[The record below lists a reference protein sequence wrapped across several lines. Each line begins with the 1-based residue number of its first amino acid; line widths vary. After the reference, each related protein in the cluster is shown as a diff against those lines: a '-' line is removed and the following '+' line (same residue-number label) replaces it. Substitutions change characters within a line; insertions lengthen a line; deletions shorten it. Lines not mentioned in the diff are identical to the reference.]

1 VLRGALAL
9 LTAFVATASIAQVS
23 ATASLVSDYR
33 VRGVSLSN
41 GNPAAQ
47 LDLSYDHE
55 SGWYGGTFFSNVEFD
70 PQTGQQLQFAGYG
83 GYARRLGHGWS
94 LDAGATYQDFSNDSD
109 YRYVE
114 AHVGVTTDAASAR
127 LYYSPNYFG
136 VSIHTLYAELNGS
149 YRLDD
154 RFKLVGHAGM
164 LQAFAGATD
173 QAGGD
178 HPHADFLAGIEWQ
191 RRPFSLQVAR
201 VFSNSAARVYPV
213 ASSHANGVVTVRLSA
228 GF

>member
-1 VLRGALAL
+1 MLRGALAL
-9 LTAFVATASIAQVS
+9 LLALTATASLAQVS
-23 ATASLVSDYR
+23 ATASLVSDDR

-47 LDLSYDHE
+47 LDLSYDNK
-55 SGWYGGTFFSNVEFD
+55 SGWYGGAFFSNVEFD
-70 PQTGQQLQFAGYG
+70 PSTGQQLQFAGYG
-83 GYARRLGHGWS
+83 GYAVRLEHGWS
-94 LDAGATYQDFSNDSD
+94 LDAGATYEDFTGDSD

-114 AHVGVTTDAASAR
+114 AHVGLTTSSLSAR

-149 YRLDD
+149 YRLGEQ
-154 RFKLVGHAGM
+154 FKLIGHAGL
-164 LQAFAGATD
+164 LQAFAGATE

-178 HPHADFLAGIEWQ
+178 HPHTDLLAGIEWQ
-191 RRPFSLQVAR
+191 RRPFSLQVAG
-201 VFSNSAARVYPV
+201 VFSDSAARVYPV
-213 ASSHANGVVTVRLSA
+213 GASHPNGVVTVRLSA